1 MTTGAITLGQIA
13 GRLDRLEIACGKCG
27 RRGSYAVQGL
37 IDRHGPDLGLP
48 DLAAMLSA
56 DCEHRG
62 GLAFDRCQVL
72 FSNLIDL
79 SPPSR

>member
-1 MTTGAITLGQIA
+1 MPSGAVTLGQIA
-13 GRLDRLEIACGKCG
+13 SRLDRLEIACTKCG
-27 RRGSYAVQGL
+27 RKGSYAVQGL

-62 GLAFDRCQVL
+62 GLAYDQCHVL
-72 FSNLIDL
+72 FTNLTDL
-79 SPPSR
+79 VPAR